1 MAIISWYTLI
11 GLLAQLAFMA
21 RMLVQWIM
29 SERAHKVVNP
39 ALFWWL
45 SLFGA
50 LTMSFYGFLRQDLAI
65 LLGQLVSFYVYIY
78 NLKLKGELFRISK
91 LGAVAV
97 ILTPLVLLAL
107 ELRDTETFAAIF
119 LNQEAIPYYW
129 LAFGM
134 IGQFLFTFRFIYQLV
149 VSHRSQQSVLP
160 PKFWYISL
168 LAALMVQIYGIYR
181 LDIVL
186 ILGQV
191 GGIVTYVRNIMLAQR
206 SAQVAKTA
214 EAEASVTAEASATVD
229 KADTV
234 GTVSDAV
241 AAEGAVTETQK

>member
-1 MAIISWYTLI
+1 MAIISLYTLI

-29 SERAHKVVNP
+29 SERARKVVNP

-78 NLKLKGELFRISK
+78 NLKLKGELFKISK
-91 LGAVAV
+91 VGAVAV

-107 ELRDTETFAAIF
+107 ELRDTEAFAAIF

-134 IGQFLFTFRFIYQLV
+134 IFTFRFIYQLV

-191 GGIVTYVRNIMLAQR
+191 GGIVTYVRNIMLARR
-206 SAQVAKTA
+206 SAHEEQAAAVEDSASDGN
-214 EAEASVTAEASATVD
+214 SVTAVT
-229 KADTV
+229 
-234 GTVSDAV
+234 
-241 AAEGAVTETQK
+241 AAEPVVSGAAVTQNHR

>member
-1 MAIISWYTLI
+1 M
-11 GLLAQLAFMA
+11 
-21 RMLVQWIM
+21 
-29 SERAHKVVNP
+29 
-39 ALFWWL
+39 
-45 SLFGA
+45 
-50 LTMSFYGFLRQDLAI
+50 
-65 LLGQLVSFYVYIY
+65 
-78 NLKLKGELFRISK
+78 
-91 LGAVAV
+91 

-107 ELRDTETFAAIF
+107 ELRDTEAFAAIF

-191 GGIVTYVRNIMLAQR
+191 GGIVTYVRNIILAQR
-206 SAQVAKTA
+206 SAREEKAATV
-214 EAEASVTAEASATVD
+214 EANVSDEDSVTAVT
-229 KADTV
+229 
-234 GTVSDAV
+234 
-241 AAEGAVTETQK
+241 AAESVVSGAAVTQNQK

>member
-97 ILTPLVLLAL
+97 ILTPLVLLARGDPL
-107 ELRDTETFAAIF
+107 LLVSLWHDWPIPVYLPFYLSAGSLTSLAAIGITSKV
-119 LNQEAIPYYW
+119 LVY
-129 LAFGM
+129 
-134 IGQFLFTFRFIYQLV
+134 QFISRFN
-149 VSHRSQQSVLP
+149 
-160 PKFWYISL
+160 
-168 LAALMVQIYGIYR
+168 G
-181 LDIVL
+181 
-186 ILGQV
+186 
-191 GGIVTYVRNIMLAQR
+191 
-206 SAQVAKTA
+206 
-214 EAEASVTAEASATVD
+214 
-229 KADTV
+229 ADLRYL
-234 GTVSDAV
+234 SP
-241 AAEGAVTETQK
+241 

>member
-107 ELRDTETFAAIF
+107 ELRDTEAFAAIF

-149 VSHRSQQSVLP
+149 V
-160 PKFWYISL
+160 
-168 LAALMVQIYGIYR
+168 AALMVQIYGIYR

-191 GGIVTYVRNIMLAQR
+191 GGIVTYVRNIMLARR
-206 SAQVAKTA
+206 SAHEEQAAAV
-214 EAEASVTAEASATVD
+214 EASASVGDSVTAVTAA
-229 KADTV
+229 
-234 GTVSDAV
+234 DAV
-241 AAEGAVTETQK
+241 ASGGSATQIRE

>member
-78 NLKLKGELFRISK
+78 NLKLKGELFR
-91 LGAVAV
+91 
-97 ILTPLVLLAL
+97 T
-107 ELRDTETFAAIF
+107 
-119 LNQEAIPYYW
+119 
-129 LAFGM
+129 
-134 IGQFLFTFRFIYQLV
+134 
-149 VSHRSQQSVLP
+149 
-160 PKFWYISL
+160 
-168 LAALMVQIYGIYR
+168 
-181 LDIVL
+181 
-186 ILGQV
+186 
-191 GGIVTYVRNIMLAQR
+191 
-206 SAQVAKTA
+206 
-214 EAEASVTAEASATVD
+214 
-229 KADTV
+229 
-234 GTVSDAV
+234 
-241 AAEGAVTETQK
+241 

>member
-107 ELRDTETFAAIF
+107 ELRDTEAFAAIF

-160 PKFWYISL
+160 PK
-168 LAALMVQIYGIYR
+168 LMVQIYGIYR

-191 GGIVTYVRNIMLAQR
+191 GGIVTYVRNIMLARR
-206 SAQVAKTA
+206 SAHEEQAAAV
-214 EAEASVTAEASATVD
+214 EASASVGDSVTAVTAA
-229 KADTV
+229 
-234 GTVSDAV
+234 DAV
-241 AAEGAVTETQK
+241 ASGGSATQIRE

>member
-1 MAIISWYTLI
+1 M
-11 GLLAQLAFMA
+11 
-21 RMLVQWIM
+21 
-29 SERAHKVVNP
+29 
-39 ALFWWL
+39 
-45 SLFGA
+45 
-50 LTMSFYGFLRQDLAI
+50 
-65 LLGQLVSFYVYIY
+65 
-78 NLKLKGELFRISK
+78 
-91 LGAVAV
+91 

-107 ELRDTETFAAIF
+107 ELRDTEAFAAIF

-134 IGQFLFTFRFIYQLV
+134 IGQCLFTFRFIYQLV

-214 EAEASVTAEASATVD
+214 EAEASVTAEASATAD

-234 GTVSDAV
+234 GIVSDAV

>member
-1 MAIISWYTLI
+1 M
-11 GLLAQLAFMA
+11 
-21 RMLVQWIM
+21 
-29 SERAHKVVNP
+29 
-39 ALFWWL
+39 
-45 SLFGA
+45 
-50 LTMSFYGFLRQDLAI
+50 
-65 LLGQLVSFYVYIY
+65 
-78 NLKLKGELFRISK
+78 
-91 LGAVAV
+91 AVALWRFDHELLWFLASRSGYSV
-97 ILTPLVLLAL
+97 GTVGVLLRL
-107 ELRDTETFAAIF
+107 HLQTEAFAAIF

-191 GGIVTYVRNIMLAQR
+191 GGIVTYVRNIMLARR
-206 SAQVAKTA
+206 SAHEEQAAAV
-214 EAEASVTAEASATVD
+214 EASASVGDSVTAVTAA
-229 KADTV
+229 
-234 GTVSDAV
+234 DAV
-241 AAEGAVTETQK
+241 ASGGSATQIRE

>member
-107 ELRDTETFAAIF
+107 ELRDTEAFAAIF
-119 LNQEAIPYYW
+119 L
-129 LAFGM
+129 
-134 IGQFLFTFRFIYQLV
+134 
-149 VSHRSQQSVLP
+149 
-160 PKFWYISL
+160 K
-168 LAALMVQIYGIYR
+168 
-181 LDIVL
+181 
-186 ILGQV
+186 QV
-191 GGIVTYVRNIMLAQR
+191 GGIVTYVRNIMLARR
-206 SAQVAKTA
+206 SAHEEQAAAV
-214 EAEASVTAEASATVD
+214 EASASVGDSVTAVTAA
-229 KADTV
+229 
-234 GTVSDAV
+234 DAV
-241 AAEGAVTETQK
+241 ASGGSATQIRE